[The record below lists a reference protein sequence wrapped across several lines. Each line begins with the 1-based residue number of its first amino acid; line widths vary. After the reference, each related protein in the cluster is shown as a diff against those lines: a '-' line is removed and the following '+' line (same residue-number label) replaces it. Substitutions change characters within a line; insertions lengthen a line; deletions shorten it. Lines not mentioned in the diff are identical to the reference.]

1 VKILAT
7 VAVYAGQRPAAP
19 HGISTDS
26 ARPVQDEFRFW
37 VGPVRDWR
45 AGRRRASVG
54 GRGRPVSWRT
64 PSAGYSATGTS
75 QVHSHSDLRLSR
87 RSRYRPRVRGTDRP
101 DAGRTPGE
109 CPEPRAGSS
118 RPVRSCRAG
127 LLAGVADGGSVR
139 PCPWLSRSAISKSV
153 SKISSLVAPRPVSW
167 DLEDRSQART
177 TRHRGWVTRPFRHK
191 SHKPRFLS
199 ARS

>member
-1 VKILAT
+1 M
-7 VAVYAGQRPAAP
+7 
-19 HGISTDS
+19 
-26 ARPVQDEFRFW
+26 ARTGRT
-37 VGPVRDWR
+37 R
-45 AGRRRASVG
+45 AGR
-54 GRGRPVSWRT
+54 
-64 PSAGYSATGTS
+64 
-75 QVHSHSDLRLSR
+75 
-87 RSRYRPRVRGTDRP
+87 
-101 DAGRTPGE
+101 PG

-177 TRHRGWVTRPFRHK
+177 TRHRGWCRPAASGAGDNSCSGCPARGAPGTGPV
-191 SHKPRFLS
+191 PRTYGSAGGPRCLVAGPRYKRLPLVRVSGPGQNPGWRTSS
-199 ARS
+199 ARVWQLSDGLSFGRAVTLTLTQSSRSVMRGYPCPLSSIMPRHGLVC